1 MNFRTAIPVLCL
13 VLVLAIAPNPS
24 RAAWE
29 SGFQLQGLAG
39 DVHCVLD
46 WQGTLIAGGALTF
59 AGDVPVR
66 NIAACTD
73 GTWHPLGEGLT
84 DEVLDLVL
92 GDDGPLALMR
102 KRGDTTYWV
111 LEVMHW
117 NGASWTQLGPDY
129 YATGAPMAWYHG
141 AVHLGK
147 HRLQDGAWVEVLSAD
162 AGVGNL
168 AVCGDELI
176 FSGNFL
182 HAGGLPATYVAAW
195 RDGEFRALGAGL
207 PRAPEYLAVD
217 GDRLHALCSYD
228 SDDIMMSCEVR
239 TWDGAAWTTSSR
251 LGSAWNG
258 YQGLVIHDGSI
269 LVFGS
274 YGSTIDSPTPTCMAS
289 TNGVSWAG
297 MTWLDYQ
304 RFEDFC
310 VQGDRLIAVGSF
322 SDVEGVASAG
332 AIAYDPGGWQ
342 GLFPSGDGIRLPI
355 SQLRN
360 YQGTLVT
367 AQVGP
372 GCGIYD
378 PRYEILAWNGSAWS
392 LLAEFDQGHVESLLS
407 DGQSLAL
414 TTAWTPFGDR
424 LYLFYD
430 PIFICPVPDV
440 PAIPTLYHDGALY
453 APGPV
458 LYRYADG
465 AWSALTT
472 TADGEVGTLASWSG
486 SLVASGPFTM
496 IDGVAL
502 GHIGAYA
509 DGVWEPLGSG
519 LDAPADLLAVWD
531 GKLVAQGAFTTAG
544 GLPAA
549 GLAAFDGHDWIPLCT
564 TAVDGEIHA
573 LCGYAGTLF
582 AGGEFS
588 HLDGVAARNVARFD
602 GVSWQPLGAGA
613 DGPVRAMARE
623 GWKLHLV
630 GDFTSID
637 GRASHHVAV
646 WQEPT
651 VAGEL
656 AYFRADRTPS
666 GVRLSWRLR
675 DHDPGLSYVLRRHTV
690 HAANDTEIAVS
701 PAEDPDMTCF
711 DAGAEA
717 GELTYEL
724 ATGNGSSGIVLGSV
738 TLAAATPAMGT
749 AVLEH
754 AVPNPFNPVTEIAY
768 TLDGP
773 TPIRLAI
780 HDAKGRRVKLL
791 ELGVVAGGRHTVVWN
806 GCDDRGRPAPSGVYF
821 ARLSAAERIRTIKLM
836 LAR

>member
-1 MNFRTAIPVLCL
+1 MKRLLVILALCCI
-13 VLVLAIAPNPS
+13 LASNPG

-29 SGFQLQGLAG
+29 SGFHLRGLAG

-46 WQGTLIAGGALTF
+46 WQGTLIAGGAITF

-66 NIAACTD
+66 NIATCTD
-73 GTWHPLGEGLT
+73 GTWHPLGEGLA

-102 KRGDTTYWV
+102 KRGDTSYWV
-111 LEVMHW
+111 LQVMLW

-129 YATGAPMAWYHG
+129 YATTAPMAWYHG
-141 AVHLGK
+141 SVHLGK
-147 HRLQDGAWVEVLSAD
+147 HRLQDGAWVEVLNTD

-168 AVCGDELI
+168 AVYGDELV

-195 RDGEFRALGAGL
+195 RDGEFRTLGAGL
-207 PRAPEYLAVD
+207 PRPPEHLASD
-217 GDRLHALCSYD
+217 GNQLHALCSYD
-228 SDDIMMSCEVR
+228 TDEMMMSCEVR

-251 LGSAWNG
+251 LGNDWNG
-258 YQGLVIHDGSI
+258 YQGLVIYDGSI

-289 TNGVSWAG
+289 TDGVSWTG
-297 MTWLDYQ
+297 MTWLDYP
-304 RFEDFC
+304 RFQDFC

-322 SDVEGVASAG
+322 SEVEGVASAG
-332 AIAYDPGGWQ
+332 AIAYEPGGWQ
-342 GLFPSGDGIRLPI
+342 GLFPPGDGIRQPI
-355 SQLRN
+355 SQLQN
-360 YQGTLVT
+360 FQGNLVT
-367 AQVGP
+367 VQIGP

-378 PRYEILAWNGSAWS
+378 PRYEILVWNGLAWS
-392 LLAEFDQGHVESLLS
+392 VLAEFGQGHVETLLG
-407 DGQSLAL
+407 DGQSLAV
-414 TTAWTPFGDR
+414 TTAWTPFDSR
-424 LYLFYD
+424 LYLYLSPTFFYPLTD
-430 PIFICPVPDV
+430 A
-440 PAIPTLYHDGALY
+440 PAVPTLYHDAALY
-453 APGPV
+453 TPGPV
-458 LYRYADG
+458 VHRYADG

-472 TADGEVGTLASWSG
+472 TTDGDVGTLTSWSG
-486 SLVASGPFTM
+486 ALVASGPFTM
-496 IDGVAL
+496 IDGIAL
-502 GHIGAYA
+502 EHIGAYF
-509 DGVWEPLGSG
+509 DGAWTPLGSG

-531 GKLVAQGAFTTAG
+531 GKLVAQGAFTMAG
-544 GLPAA
+544 GQPAA
-549 GLAAFDGHDWIPLCT
+549 GLAAFDGLDWIPLCT

-588 HLDGVAARNVARFD
+588 HLDGVAAQNIARFN

-613 DGPVRAMARE
+613 DGSVRAMARE

-646 WQEPT
+646 WREPT

-656 AYFRADRTPS
+656 DYFLADRTPS
-666 GVRLSWRLR
+666 GVRLAWRLR
-675 DHDPGLSYVLRRHTV
+675 EHQPEMSYVLRRLTAP
-690 HAANDTEIAVS
+690 AAGNVEIEVS
-701 PAEDPDMTCF
+701 PSDTPDMTCF
-711 DAGAEA
+711 DDGAGG

-724 ATGNGSSGIVLGSV
+724 MIGSGTSGIVLGSV
-738 TLAAATPAMGT
+738 SLAAVPPAMDV

-754 AVPNPFNPVTEIAY
+754 AVPNPFNPTTGIAY
-768 TLDGP
+768 SLSRSTQ
-773 TPIRLAI
+773 IRLSV
-780 HDAKGRRVKLL
+780 HDARGRRVRLL
-791 ELGVVAGGRHTVVWN
+791 EQGIVADGRYVAVWN
-806 GCDDRGRPAPSGVYF
+806 GCDDEGRPAPSGVYF
-821 ARLSAAERIRTIKLM
+821 ACLSADDRIRTIKLI

>member
-1 MNFRTAIPVLCL
+1 MNFRTAIPTLC
-13 VLVLAIAPNPS
+13 LVLAIAPNPS

-29 SGFQLQGLAG
+29 SGFHLQGLAG
-39 DVHCVLD
+39 NVHCVLD

-73 GTWHPLGEGLT
+73 GTWHPLGEGLA
-84 DEVLDLVL
+84 DEVLDLIL

-102 KRGDTTYWV
+102 KRVDKTYWV

-117 NGASWTQLGPDY
+117 NGATWSQMGPDY
-129 YATGAPMAWYHG
+129 YATQAPMAWYHG
-141 AVHLGK
+141 SVHLGK
-147 HRLQDGAWVEVLSAD
+147 HRLQEGVWVEVLSTD
-162 AGVGNL
+162 AGVGSL

-176 FSGNFL
+176 LSGYFL
-182 HAGGLPATYVAAW
+182 HAGGLPAAYVAAW

-207 PRAPEYLAVD
+207 PCAP
-217 GDRLHALCSYD
+217 DRITTNGELLHALCSYIND
-228 SDDIMMSCEVR
+228 EDLMSCEVR
-239 TWDGAAWTTSSR
+239 TWDGAAWTATPRYGNSWWGFS
-251 LGSAWNG
+251 GFTT
-258 YQGLVIHDGSI
+258 YDGNI
-269 LVFGS
+269 FVFGTS
-274 YGSTIDSPTPTCMAS
+274 GYAIDGPNPTYMARTDGTSWTGSSNLGTPQFT
-289 TNGVSWAG
+289 
-297 MTWLDYQ
+297 
-304 RFEDFC
+304 DFY
-310 VQGDRLIAVGSF
+310 VHADRLIAVGSF
-322 SDVEGVASAG
+322 DGVGDAASIG
-332 AIAYDPGGWQ
+332 AIAYDHGEWQ
-342 GLFPSGDGIRLPI
+342 TLFPPGNGLRKPI
-355 SQLRN
+355 SQLQLYRGN
-360 YQGTLVT
+360 PVT
-367 AQVGP
+367 VQYGP
-372 GCGIYD
+372 WCGPYD
-378 PRYEILAWNGSAWS
+378 PSYEILSWNGLDWS
-392 LLAEFDQGHVESLLS
+392 LLTSFQQGHVDRLLS

-414 TTAWTPFGDR
+414 TTTRTPFGDR
-424 LYLFYD
+424 LYLYFD
-430 PIFICPVPDV
+430 PTYFQPVPDV
-440 PAIPTLYHDGALY
+440 PAVPTLYHDGALY

-458 LYRYADG
+458 LYRYTDG
-465 AWSALTT
+465 DWSALTT
-472 TADGEVGTLASWSG
+472 TTDGDIGILASWQGTLIASG
-486 SLVASGPFTM
+486 SFTM
-496 IDGVAL
+496 IDGIAL
-502 GHIGAYA
+502 GHIGAYSN
-509 DGVWEPLGSG
+509 GVWEPLGSG

-549 GLAAFDGHDWIPLCT
+549 GLAAFDGADWIPLCT
-564 TAVDGEIHA
+564 TAIDGEIHS

-588 HLDGVAARNVARFD
+588 HLDGVAACNIARFD
-602 GVSWQPLGAGA
+602 GESWQPLGTGA
-613 DGPVRAMARE
+613 DGPVHAMARE
-623 GWKLHLV
+623 RWKLHLV

-651 VAGEL
+651 VAGEME
-656 AYFRADRTPS
+656 YFRADRTPS

-675 DHDPGLSYVLRRHTV
+675 DHEPGLSYVLRRHTL

-701 PAEDPDMTCF
+701 PAEDPDMTCL
-711 DAGAEA
+711 DAGADA

-724 ATGNGSSGIVLGSV
+724 ASGNGSSGIVLGSV